1 MNFISNNCI
10 LNLCSID
17 ADIDENRN
25 GSTLL
30 ITVSA
35 TDADSIASGFG
46 RLNYSI
52 ETVNNSDSFSINDTG
67 VITATAPLDR
77 EDM

>member
-1 MNFISNNCI
+1 MHFK
-10 LNLCSID
+10 LCYI
-17 ADIDENRN
+17 ATDIDENRD

-30 ITVSA
+30 ITVTA

-52 ETVNNSDSFSINDTG
+52 ETGDSSNSFSISDVG
-67 VITATAPLDR
+67 VITAIVPLDR